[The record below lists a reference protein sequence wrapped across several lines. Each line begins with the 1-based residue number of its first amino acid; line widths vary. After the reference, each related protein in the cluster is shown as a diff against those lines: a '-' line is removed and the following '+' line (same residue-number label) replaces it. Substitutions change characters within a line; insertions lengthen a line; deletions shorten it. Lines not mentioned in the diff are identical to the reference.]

1 MGLRPARA
9 LSASGGKVTN
19 LSSPLP
25 VTCGH
30 AALLS
35 RTTGFAGLRETQNVG
50 ASLCPMVM
58 IRPLL
63 PACAQERMCMTQI
76 REVGRIFFVEKPKPS
91 LEKLK
96 VLLAMGRKS
105 S

>member
-1 MGLRPARA
+1 MGLRSARA
-9 LSASGGKVTN
+9 LPASGGKVTN
-19 LSSPLP
+19 LSSPLL
-25 VTCGH
+25 VTCRH

-63 PACAQERMCMTQI
+63 PACAQERVCTTEI
-76 REVGRIFFVEKPKPS
+76 REVGRVFFVG
-91 LEKLK
+91 LKLN
-96 VLLAMGRKS
+96 
-105 S
+105 